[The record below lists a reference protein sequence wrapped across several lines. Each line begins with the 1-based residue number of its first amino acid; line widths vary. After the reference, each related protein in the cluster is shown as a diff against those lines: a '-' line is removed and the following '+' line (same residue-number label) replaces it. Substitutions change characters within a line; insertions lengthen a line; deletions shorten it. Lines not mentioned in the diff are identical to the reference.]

1 MKKKYII
8 KLWDPDSYDGSYY
21 WRLYAYDPYIDEYLV
36 ASKKYTSPLDALDAV
51 QSRMYGFMDYEKSQP
66 TKSGEVLCY
75 RIPSSPAGSYDATV
89 TLICDPRDIIADGY
103 TLTR

>member
-1 MKKKYII
+1 MEKKYII
-8 KLWDPDSYDGSYY
+8 KLWSPDSYDGSYY

-51 QSRMYGFMDYEKSQP
+51 QSRMFGSMNYEQSKL
-66 TKSGEVLCY
+66 TKSGEILFY
-75 RIPSSPAGSYDATV
+75 RALGSLTGSYDAII
-89 TLICDPRDIIADGY
+89 TLICDPRDIIADGH